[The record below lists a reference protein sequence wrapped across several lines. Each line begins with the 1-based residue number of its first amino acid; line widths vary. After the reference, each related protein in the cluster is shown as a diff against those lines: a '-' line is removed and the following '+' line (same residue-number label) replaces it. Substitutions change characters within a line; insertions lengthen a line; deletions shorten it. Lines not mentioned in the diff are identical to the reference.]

1 MEKTAEISLAEDRLR
16 GARAIAKERGE
27 TVRQTYDAL
36 ARGYIPGAWKEG
48 KTWNARKSEI
58 RSAGRRPP
66 HAEPTRGDGR
76 V

>member
-1 MEKTAEISLAEDRLR
+1 MEKIAEISLAEDRLR

-58 RSAGRRPP
+58 RSTGRRR
-66 HAEPTRGDGR
+66 AELTRAES
-76 V
+76 

>member
-27 TVRQTYDAL
+27 NVRQTYDAL

>member
-1 MEKTAEISLAEDRLR
+1 MEKTAEISLAEDRVR

-58 RSAGRRPP
+58 RSTGRRAHPAWSRP
-66 HAEPTRGDGR
+66 Q
-76 V
+76 